1 MSIDTRKRLRC
12 AVYTR
17 KSTEEGLEQQFNSL
31 DAQREA
37 CEAFILSQRHEGWVV
52 LPTAYDDGGFS
63 GGNMERPGLV
73 QLLADVRDHKV
84 DVVVVYKVDRL
95 TRSLSDFAKIVETFD
110 GQGVSFVSVTQQFN
124 TTNSMGRLTLNVLLS
139 FAQFEREVSAER
151 VRDKIAASRRKGMW
165 MGGSIPFGYDIK
177 DQRYVIN
184 EPEARVVRDIF
195 TLYLQLKCV
204 RALQREVAKRGY
216 KTRQRTFKSGKASGG
231 NTFGRGHLYYL
242 LNNRTYRGEAVH
254 KETAY
259 SGAHEPIIDLQ
270 TWTQVQALLQSNRI
284 DRKAGKGFRDASL
297 LAGILFDEK
306 GNRLSPSHSTKNG
319 SRYRYY
325 VSQAVLQQEPDK
337 VGATKRIPAQV
348 LEDFVC
354 RQSEQLFKNPAKLAD
369 ELCGKDCSS
378 ELTQKVVHAAADYL
392 AKPSTPARR
401 DSIHRSLLTKVVISK
416 EDVEITFNRQGLRGL
431 LKISDQIK
439 SEESQ
444 HNEQAITRRSAIRIK
459 HSGRP
464 GKILISEFDPIPDQ
478 RHNENLINVIVRAH
492 KWNKQFLAGMTT
504 REIGQANDIHHS
516 YVAASIRLAFLAP
529 DITAAILDGKQ
540 PAALNVAKLY
550 KSLPLDWT
558 TQRHVLGFVPV

>member
-1 MSIDTRKRLRC
+1 MSIEGRKRLRC

-37 CEAFILSQRHEGWVV
+37 CEAFILSQKHEGWVV
-52 LPTAYDDGGFS
+52 LLKAYDDGGFS

-73 QLLADVRDHKV
+73 RLLADVRDHKV

-165 MGGSIPFGYDIK
+165 MGGSIPFGYDLK
-177 DQRYVIN
+177 DQRYIIN
-184 EPEARVVRDIF
+184 EPEAQVVREIF
-195 TLYLQLKCV
+195 TLYLQFKCV

-216 KTRQRTFKSGKASGG
+216 KTRERTFKSGKASGG

-259 SGAHEPIIDLQ
+259 GGAHEPIIDLQ
-270 TWTQVQALLQSNRI
+270 TWDQVQTLLQSNRI

-325 VSQAVLQQEPDK
+325 VSQAVLQHEPDK
-337 VGATKRIPAQV
+337 AGATKRIPAQV

-354 RQSEQLFKNPAKLAD
+354 RQIEVLLKNPAKLTD

-378 ELTQKVVHAAADYL
+378 ELTQKVVHASTDYL
-392 AKPSTPARR
+392 AKPATPARR
-401 DSIHRSLLTKVVISK
+401 DSIHRTLLTKVVISK
-416 EDVEITFNRQGLRGL
+416 EEVEITFNRQGLRGL

-444 HNEQAITRRSAIRIK
+444 NNEQPITRRSAIRIK

-464 GKILISEFDPIPDQ
+464 GKILISEFDPIPDH

-492 KWNKQFLAGMTT
+492 K
-504 REIGQANDIHHS
+504 
-516 YVAASIRLAFLAP
+516 
-529 DITAAILDGKQ
+529 
-540 PAALNVAKLY
+540 
-550 KSLPLDWT
+550 
-558 TQRHVLGFVPV
+558 

>member
-1 MSIDTRKRLRC
+1 M
-12 AVYTR
+12 
-17 KSTEEGLEQQFNSL
+17 
-31 DAQREA
+31 
-37 CEAFILSQRHEGWVV
+37 
-52 LPTAYDDGGFS
+52 
-63 GGNMERPGLV
+63 
-73 QLLADVRDHKV
+73 
-84 DVVVVYKVDRL
+84 
-95 TRSLSDFAKIVETFD
+95 
-110 GQGVSFVSVTQQFN
+110 
-124 TTNSMGRLTLNVLLS
+124 
-139 FAQFEREVSAER
+139 
-151 VRDKIAASRRKGMW
+151 
-165 MGGSIPFGYDIK
+165 
-177 DQRYVIN
+177 
-184 EPEARVVRDIF
+184 
-195 TLYLQLKCV
+195 
-204 RALQREVAKRGY
+204 
-216 KTRQRTFKSGKASGG
+216 
-231 NTFGRGHLYYL
+231 
-242 LNNRTYRGEAVH
+242 
-254 KETAY
+254 
-259 SGAHEPIIDLQ
+259 
-270 TWTQVQALLQSNRI
+270 
-284 DRKAGKGFRDASL
+284 
-297 LAGILFDEK
+297 
-306 GNRLSPSHSTKNG
+306 
-319 SRYRYY
+319 
-325 VSQAVLQQEPDK
+325 SQAVLQQEPDK